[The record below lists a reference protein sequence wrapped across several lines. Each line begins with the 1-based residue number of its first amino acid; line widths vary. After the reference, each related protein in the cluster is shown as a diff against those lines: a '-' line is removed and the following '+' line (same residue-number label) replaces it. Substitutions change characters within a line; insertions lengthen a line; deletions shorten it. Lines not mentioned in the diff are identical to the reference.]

1 MFSAR
6 KCALC
11 FVQPKTSDL
20 AKIAKMIDEKVISAP
35 VADTYPISE
44 LQKALEK
51 FKAGGVKGKIG
62 VVVEE

>member
-1 MFSAR
+1 MFSAS

-11 FVQPKTSDL
+11 IVQPRIANL

-35 VADTYPISE
+35 VADTYPIAE
-44 LQKALEK
+44 LQAALEK